1 MILSRTRVKFTP
13 KCYLRVSSSRQF
25 SSVRNLS
32 ERQILLRNRIS
43 CSVNTYSS
51 VRNLSL
57 SVPKLNESPVKEE
70 LIFQVPA
77 KPAEAVPA
85 EAVPAADPSE
95 LVFTIP
101 EKPAPVDLSLLGEP
115 SLDSLGL
122 ASYWPPGRLQY
133 CLELVS
139 DVRY

>member
-1 MILSRTRVKFTP
+1 M
-13 KCYLRVSSSRQF
+13 
-25 SSVRNLS
+25 RNLS

-77 KPAEAVPA
+77 KPAEAVPAEVVPA

>member
-1 MILSRTRVKFTP
+1 MMLSRTIVKFTP
-13 KCYLRVSSSRQF
+13 KCYLRVTSSRQF
-25 SSVRNLS
+25 SSVRQLS
-32 ERQILLRNRIS
+32 ERQENLLRNRVS
-43 CSVNTYSS
+43 CSVNTNSI
-51 VRNLSL
+51 VRYLSL
-57 SVPKLNESPVKEE
+57 STPKLSESPVKEE
-70 LIFQVPA
+70 LIFKVPE
-77 KPAEAVPA
+77 KPVEAVPT
-85 EAVPAADPSE
+85 PDSSD

-139 DVRY
+139 LK

>member
-85 EAVPAADPSE
+85 PDPSE

>member
-85 EAVPAADPSE
+85 ETVPAADPSE